1 MPTSWENGAP
11 FFLVLVP
18 LFSVA
23 LGLSLALPTRFV
35 LFARLAPEGTAYFPY
50 LCGTIVRGEEGL
62 PRSLFFSL
70 DET

>member
-1 MPTSWENGAP
+1 M
-11 FFLVLVP
+11 
-18 LFSVA
+18 A
-23 LGLSLALPTRFV
+23 LGLPLALPTRFA

-62 PRSLFFSL
+62 PCSLFFSL